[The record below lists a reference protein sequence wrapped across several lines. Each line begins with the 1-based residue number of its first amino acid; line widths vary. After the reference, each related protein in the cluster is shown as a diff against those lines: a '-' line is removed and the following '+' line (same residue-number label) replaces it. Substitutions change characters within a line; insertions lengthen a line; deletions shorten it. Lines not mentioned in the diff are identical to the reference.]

1 MAGSVFQNASVEARY
16 DVKVPMR
23 DGVNL
28 SADIYFPRGEQGP
41 FPVILTR
48 TPYDN
53 MTEESLEAGRFYPQ
67 HGYVLVAQDVR
78 GRNDSDG
85 DFYPYLNDFN
95 DGHDTVEWIGA
106 QPWCDGNVGMVGAS
120 YVGYVQWQ
128 AASMGSSYL
137 KAIVPRVIGANMY
150 ETGWYQGGAFHLG
163 TAAMWAMRYDGRTR
177 QDIFDY
183 NWEQLFKKLPLAE
196 LDREAGKD
204 VHFFRDW
211 IAHPDYD
218 DYWRA
223 QSIEERYPNIKVP
236 VLQIGGWYDVLVRGT
251 FHHFTEMR
259 KHAGSELARQNQRA
273 VVGPWIHSACSTTF
287 AGELDFGAI
296 SMLDLQEVELRWFD
310 HWLKGKDNGAE
321 RDAPLRLFVMGSN
334 EWRDENEWPL
344 ARTQF
349 TPYYFHSG
357 GGANSLEGD
366 GSLSTVTPA
375 GRAGRRL
382 RVQPILPGP
391 DPGRQHLLQPGARPV
406 GRLRPASDRVPQRR
420 ARLHVSAPG
429 GGPRGDGSNIGEA
442 VRQHRRPG
450 HRLHREARR
459 RTSRRLRRQP
469 VRQHHAG
476 PLPRVEGVPDA
487 PRAGQ
492 GVRVHDR
499 PVDDEQRVPEG
510 PPDQGGRVQQQLP
523 EVQQETRTPATPSAR
538 TRSSGRPTR
547 RSSTTRRI
555 LPISSCRSYRSR
567 NTLGIP

>member
-28 SADIYFPRGEQGP
+28 SADIYFPRGGQGP

-163 TAAMWAMRYDGRTR
+163 TAAMWAMRYDARTR

-183 NWEQLFKKLPLAE
+183 NWEQLFRKLPLAE

-259 KHAGSELARQNQRA
+259 KHGGSALARENQRA

-287 AGELDFGAI
+287 AGELDFGAV
-296 SMLDLQEVELRWFD
+296 SMLDLREVELRWFD
-310 HWLKGKDNGAE
+310 HWLKGRDNGAE
-321 RDAPLRLFVMGSN
+321 KDAPLRIFVMGAN

-366 GSLSTVTPA
+366 GSLSTTPPA
-375 GRAGRRL
+375 GEPTDGFVYNPAFPVPTRGGNTCCNPELVPWGVYDQRPIEYRNDVLVYTSEPLEEDLEVTGPISVTLYASTDGRDTDFTAKLVDVHPDGYAVNLCDNIMRARYHESREYQTL
-382 RVQPILPGP
+382 LE
-391 DPGRQHLLQPGARPV
+391 PGRVYEFTIDLWMT
-406 GRLRPASDRVPQRR
+406 
-420 ARLHVSAPG
+420 
-429 GGPRGDGSNIGEA
+429 SN
-442 VRQHRRPG
+442 VFLKG
-450 HRLHREARR
+450 HRIRVDVSSSNFPRFDRNPNTGNPFGQDTELRTAQQTILHDEAHP
-459 RTSRRLRRQP
+459 SHVLLP
-469 VRQHHAG
+469 V
-476 PLPRVEGVPDA
+476 
-487 PRAGQ
+487 
-492 GVRVHDR
+492 
-499 PVDDEQRVPEG
+499 
-510 PPDQGGRVQQQLP
+510 
-523 EVQQETRTPATPSAR
+523 
-538 TRSSGRPTR
+538 
-547 RSSTTRRI
+547 
-555 LPISSCRSYRSR
+555 
-567 NTLGIP
+567 IPKS

>member
-41 FPVILTR
+41 FPVVLTR

-196 LDREAGKD
+196 LDKEAGKD

-259 KHAGSELARQNQRA
+259 KHGGSELARQNQRA

-357 GGANSLEGD
+357 GAANSLEGD
-366 GSLSTVTPA
+366 GSLSTTPPADEPADGFVYNPAFPVPTRGGNTCCNPELVPWGVYDQRPLEYRNDVLVYTSEPLEEDLEVTGPISVKLYA
-375 GRAGRRL
+375 STDGRDTDFTAKLVDVHPDGYAVNLCDNIKRARYHESREYQTLLEPGRVYEFTIDLWMTSNVFLKGHRIRVDVSSSNFPRFDRNPNTGNPFGQDTEL
-382 RVQPILPGP
+382 RVANQTILHDEAHPS
-391 DPGRQHLLQPGARPV
+391 HVLLPV
-406 GRLRPASDRVPQRR
+406 
-420 ARLHVSAPG
+420 
-429 GGPRGDGSNIGEA
+429 
-442 VRQHRRPG
+442 
-450 HRLHREARR
+450 
-459 RTSRRLRRQP
+459 
-469 VRQHHAG
+469 
-476 PLPRVEGVPDA
+476 
-487 PRAGQ
+487 
-492 GVRVHDR
+492 
-499 PVDDEQRVPEG
+499 
-510 PPDQGGRVQQQLP
+510 
-523 EVQQETRTPATPSAR
+523 
-538 TRSSGRPTR
+538 
-547 RSSTTRRI
+547 
-555 LPISSCRSYRSR
+555 
-567 NTLGIP
+567 IPKS

>member
-41 FPVILTR
+41 LPVILTR

-85 DFYPYLNDFN
+85 DFYPYLNDFK

-183 NWEQLFKKLPLAE
+183 NWEQLFRKLPLAE

-259 KHAGSELARQNQRA
+259 KHGGSELARQNQRA

-296 SMLDLQEVELRWFD
+296 SMLDLREIELRWFD

-334 EWRDENEWPL
+334 EWRDEKEWPL

-366 GSLSTVTPA
+366 GSLSTVPPTDEPA
-375 GRAGRRL
+375 DGFVYNPAFPVPTRGGNTCCNPELVPWGVYDQRPIEYRNDMLVYTSEPLEEDLEVTGPISVTLYASTDGRDTDFTAKL
-382 RVQPILPGP
+382 VDVHP
-391 DPGRQHLLQPGARPV
+391 DGYAVNLCDNIMRARYHESREYQTLLEPGRVYEFTIDLWMT
-406 GRLRPASDRVPQRR
+406 
-420 ARLHVSAPG
+420 
-429 GGPRGDGSNIGEA
+429 SN
-442 VRQHRRPG
+442 VFLKG
-450 HRLHREARR
+450 HRIRVDVSSSNFPRFDRNPNTGNPFGQDTELRTAHQTILHDEAHP
-459 RTSRRLRRQP
+459 SHILLP
-469 VRQHHAG
+469 V
-476 PLPRVEGVPDA
+476 
-487 PRAGQ
+487 
-492 GVRVHDR
+492 
-499 PVDDEQRVPEG
+499 
-510 PPDQGGRVQQQLP
+510 
-523 EVQQETRTPATPSAR
+523 
-538 TRSSGRPTR
+538 
-547 RSSTTRRI
+547 
-555 LPISSCRSYRSR
+555 
-567 NTLGIP
+567 IPKS

>member
-259 KHAGSELARQNQRA
+259 KHGGSELARQNQRA

-366 GSLSTVTPA
+366 GGLSTVPPA
-375 GRAGRRL
+375 DEPADGFVYNPAFPVPTRGGNTCCNPELVPWGVYDQRPIEYRNDVLVYTSEPLEEDLEVTGPISVTLYASTDGRDTDFTAKL
-382 RVQPILPGP
+382 VDVHP
-391 DPGRQHLLQPGARPV
+391 DGYAVNLCDNIMRARYHESREYQTLLEPGRVYEFTIDLWMT
-406 GRLRPASDRVPQRR
+406 
-420 ARLHVSAPG
+420 
-429 GGPRGDGSNIGEA
+429 SN
-442 VRQHRRPG
+442 VFLKG
-450 HRLHREARR
+450 HRIRVDVSSSNFPRFDRNPNTGNPFGQDAELRTAHQTILHDEAHP
-459 RTSRRLRRQP
+459 SHILLP
-469 VRQHHAG
+469 V
-476 PLPRVEGVPDA
+476 
-487 PRAGQ
+487 
-492 GVRVHDR
+492 
-499 PVDDEQRVPEG
+499 
-510 PPDQGGRVQQQLP
+510 
-523 EVQQETRTPATPSAR
+523 
-538 TRSSGRPTR
+538 
-547 RSSTTRRI
+547 
-555 LPISSCRSYRSR
+555 
-567 NTLGIP
+567 IPKS

>member
-53 MTEESLEAGRFYPQ
+53 MTDESLEAGRFYPQ

-196 LDREAGKD
+196 LDKEAGKD

-259 KHAGSELARQNQRA
+259 KHGGSELARQNQRA

-287 AGELDFGAI
+287 AGELDFGSI

-366 GSLSTVTPA
+366 GSLSTTPPADEPADGFVYNPAFPVPTRGGNTCCNPELVPWGVYDQRPLEYRNDVLVYTSAPLEEDLEVTGPISVKLYA
-375 GRAGRRL
+375 STDGRDTDFTAKLVDVHPDGYAVNLCDNIMRARYHESREYQTLLEPGRVYEFTIDLWMTSNVFLKGHRIRVDVSSSNFPRFDRNPNTGNPFGQDAEL
-382 RVQPILPGP
+382 RVANQTILHDEAHPS
-391 DPGRQHLLQPGARPV
+391 HVLLPV
-406 GRLRPASDRVPQRR
+406 
-420 ARLHVSAPG
+420 
-429 GGPRGDGSNIGEA
+429 
-442 VRQHRRPG
+442 
-450 HRLHREARR
+450 
-459 RTSRRLRRQP
+459 
-469 VRQHHAG
+469 
-476 PLPRVEGVPDA
+476 
-487 PRAGQ
+487 
-492 GVRVHDR
+492 
-499 PVDDEQRVPEG
+499 
-510 PPDQGGRVQQQLP
+510 
-523 EVQQETRTPATPSAR
+523 
-538 TRSSGRPTR
+538 
-547 RSSTTRRI
+547 
-555 LPISSCRSYRSR
+555 
-567 NTLGIP
+567 IPKS

>member
-196 LDREAGKD
+196 LDKEAGKD

-259 KHAGSELARQNQRA
+259 KHGGSELARQNQRA

-296 SMLDLQEVELRWFD
+296 SMLDLREIELRWFD
-310 HWLKGKDNGAE
+310 HWLKGRDNGAE
-321 RDAPLRLFVMGSN
+321 QDAPLRLFVMGAN

-366 GSLSTVTPA
+366 GSLSTVPPA
-375 GRAGRRL
+375 DEPADGFVYNPGFPVPTRGGNTCCNPELVPWGVYDQRPIEYRNDVLVYTSEPLEEDLEVTGPISVKLYASTDGRDTDFTAKLVDVHPDGYAVNLCDNIMRARYHESREYQTLLEPGSVYEFTIDLWMTSNVFLKGHRIRVDVSSSNFPRFDRNPNTGNPFGQDAEL
-382 RVQPILPGP
+382 RVAHQTVLHDEAHPSHVLLP
-391 DPGRQHLLQPGARPV
+391 V
-406 GRLRPASDRVPQRR
+406 
-420 ARLHVSAPG
+420 
-429 GGPRGDGSNIGEA
+429 
-442 VRQHRRPG
+442 
-450 HRLHREARR
+450 
-459 RTSRRLRRQP
+459 
-469 VRQHHAG
+469 
-476 PLPRVEGVPDA
+476 
-487 PRAGQ
+487 
-492 GVRVHDR
+492 
-499 PVDDEQRVPEG
+499 
-510 PPDQGGRVQQQLP
+510 
-523 EVQQETRTPATPSAR
+523 
-538 TRSSGRPTR
+538 
-547 RSSTTRRI
+547 
-555 LPISSCRSYRSR
+555 
-567 NTLGIP
+567 IPKS